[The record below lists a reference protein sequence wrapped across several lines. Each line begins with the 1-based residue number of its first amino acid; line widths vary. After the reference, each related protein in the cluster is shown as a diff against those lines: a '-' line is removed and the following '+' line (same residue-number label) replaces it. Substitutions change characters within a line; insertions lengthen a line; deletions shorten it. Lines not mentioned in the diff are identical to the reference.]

1 MSDIIY
7 ENKPVRR
14 LKTGIIFL
22 LAVTFTT
29 VSLAMITEAS
39 WARSGSLSEAIIM
52 SFLSG
57 GVALSAHLLPA
68 LTKRRMGKFGF
79 GIMSIIWV
87 VALLATLYNHTIF
100 FISNS
105 SNAGNLR
112 ATQSAQVKDIAAQSE
127 ETKKL
132 MQNTDARSV
141 VAISRDIANVDIQI
155 NQLTPRACTNCKRIK
170 ANIAGLQAK
179 KDALNVE
186 MAESKRVAALRD
198 KAIEMDEKAVEVKEN
213 ARLDPIVEKLMG
225 TFKGLNADAVTLL
238 YNLLFAALLEMLA
251 TLWWWVLWADY
262 KGVEAKSVKK
272 PEPLKNNK
280 RKRDSD
286 AIALESK
293 QEVERL
299 EFAEPEKPLAIE
311 DKHISLK
318 ASIHQIIYKD
328 KLIDKTN
335 EDIFI
340 DPYVKGVFPIYKD
353 QDNRKVKSRFLEED
367 INVVSFVRSIAA
379 VMNEKA
385 EDKANKAINLSDF
398 DSVNIPTA
406 SSFDALFNDNDN
418 ADFYSNTPSGNDVDT
433 LENNESESNAELQYE
448 PEKFYQSE
456 IDVIDK
462 PIEIEPSIAEN
473 HTRQESVEPETQE
486 FVEDSVNNEEDQ
498 QAQEVVLDE
507 SESEEVPEQEAAA
520 NVESTATLIDEVES
534 IEEQKKT
541 ANSDIVYTPRI
552 RRPSYKNTL
561 AINTEVSPAKDS
573 SASISP
579 VEKAEVKEESEE
591 EPKDVYRIE
600 RHVPKFED
608 KMELDVK
615 KVAAQFAKKP
625 VDVPDSPMVF
635 EVPVLVDTY
644 EEKQQQQNTQYVNPR
659 KKASSDI
666 TIDNA
671 DKVFED
677 LFAERD

>member
-14 LKTGIIFL
+14 IKTGIIFL

-39 WARSGSLSEAIIM
+39 WERSGSLSEAIIM

-105 SNAGNLR
+105 SSAGNLR
-112 ATQSAQVKDIAAQSE
+112 ATQSAQVKDIAVQSE

-179 KDALNVE
+179 KEALNIE
-186 MAESKRVAALRD
+186 MEESKRVAALRD
-198 KAIEMDEKAVEVKEN
+198 KAIVMDEKAVEAKEN
-213 ARLDPIVEKLMG
+213 ARLDPIVQKLMG
-225 TFKGLNADAVTLL
+225 SVQGLNADAVTLL

-262 KGVEAKSVKK
+262 KVVEGKAVKK
-272 PEPLKNNK
+272 PETLKNNK

-293 QEVERL
+293 QEVEKL
-299 EFAEPEKPLAIE
+299 EFSEPEKPLAIE

-328 KLIDKTN
+328 KLIDKVN

-340 DPYVKGVFPIYKD
+340 DPYVKGVFPIYKE
-353 QDNRKVKSRFLEED
+353 QDNRKVKPRFLEED
-367 INVVSFVRSIAA
+367 INVVSFVRNITP
-379 VMNEKA
+379 VVNERA

-398 DSVNIPTA
+398 DSVNVPTA
-406 SSFDALFNDNDN
+406 SSFDALFNNDN
-418 ADFYSNTPSGNDVDT
+418 HEDFYNKDSLSEEDESNTAVLKSSEAPKYDSELFAQPQTEVMDT
-433 LENNESESNAELQYE
+433 
-448 PEKFYQSE
+448 
-456 IDVIDK
+456 
-462 PIEIEPSIAEN
+462 PIEIEPSIAEEHN
-473 HTRQESVEPETQE
+473 QVYAELESNVVAEESVIN
-486 FVEDSVNNEEDQ
+486 DEEEQ
-498 QAQEVVLDE
+498 QAQEVILDE
-507 SESEEVPEQEAAA
+507 SEEVAEQEETTVIEPSA
-520 NVESTATLIDEVES
+520 SLMDEQED
-534 IEEQKKT
+534 IQEEKKT
-541 ANSDIVYTPRI
+541 ANSDVVYTPRI
-552 RRPSYKNTL
+552 RRPSYKNPVE
-561 AINTEVSPAKDS
+561 INTEVSPAKES
-573 SASISP
+573 SALLST
-579 VEKAEVKEESEE
+579 VEKTKAQEGSEE
-591 EPKDVYRIE
+591 EIKDVYRIE

-608 KMELDVK
+608 KMEMDVK
-615 KVAAQFAKKP
+615 KVAAQFAKKT

-635 EVPVLVDTY
+635 DVPVLVDTY
-644 EEKQQQQNTQYVNPR
+644 EEKQQQQQNTQYVNPR
-659 KKASSDI
+659 KKPTTDI
-666 TIDNA
+666 NMDNVDQVLA
-671 DKVFED
+671 D
-677 LFAERD
+677 LFAENK

>member
-262 KGVEAKSVKK
+262 KGIEVKSVKK

-299 EFAEPEKPLAIE
+299 ELAESEKPLAIE

-406 SSFDALFNDNDN
+406 SSFDALFNNG
-418 ADFYSNTPSGNDVDT
+418 ADFYGNTPSSDEVDASEYNET
-433 LENNESESNAELQYE
+433 ENNAESQYE
-448 PEKFYQSE
+448 SEKFYQSE
-456 IDVIDK
+456 MDVMDT

-473 HTRQESVEPETQE
+473 HTRQEPVEPEKQD
-486 FVEDSVNNEEDQ
+486 FVDDSVNNEEDQ

-507 SESEEVPEQEAAA
+507 SEPEEVLQQEAAT
-520 NVESTATLIDEVES
+520 NVESTTALIDEVES

-552 RRPSYKNTL
+552 RRPSYKNPL

-573 SASISP
+573 SASISS

-677 LFAERD
+677 LFAEKD

>member
-14 LKTGIIFL
+14 IKTGIIFL

-39 WARSGSLSEAIIM
+39 WERSGSLSEAIIM

-105 SNAGNLR
+105 SSAGNLR
-112 ATQSAQVKDIAAQSE
+112 ATQSAQVKDIAVQSE

-179 KDALNVE
+179 KEALNVE
-186 MAESKRVAALRD
+186 MEESKRVAALRD
-198 KAIEMDEKAVEVKEN
+198 KAIVMDEKAVEAKEN
-213 ARLDPIVEKLMG
+213 ARLDPIVQKLMG
-225 TFKGLNADAVTLL
+225 SVQGLNADAVTLL

-262 KGVEAKSVKK
+262 KVVEGKAVKK
-272 PEPLKNNK
+272 PEALKNNK

-293 QEVERL
+293 QEVEKL
-299 EFAEPEKPLAIE
+299 EFSEPEKPMAIE

-328 KLIDKTN
+328 KLIDKVN

-340 DPYVKGVFPIYKD
+340 DPYVKGVFPIYKE
-353 QDNRKVKSRFLEED
+353 QDNRKVKPRFLEED
-367 INVVSFVRSIAA
+367 INVVSFVRNITP
-379 VMNEKA
+379 VVNERA

-398 DSVNIPTA
+398 DSVNVPTA
-406 SSFDALFNDNDN
+406 SSFDALFNNDN
-418 ADFYSNTPSGNDVDT
+418 HEDFYNKDSLSEEDESNTAVLKSSEAPQYDSELFAQPQTEVMDT
-433 LENNESESNAELQYE
+433 
-448 PEKFYQSE
+448 
-456 IDVIDK
+456 
-462 PIEIEPSIAEN
+462 PIEIEPSIAEEHN
-473 HTRQESVEPETQE
+473 QVYAELESNVVAEESVIN
-486 FVEDSVNNEEDQ
+486 DEEEQ
-498 QAQEVVLDE
+498 QAQEVILDE
-507 SESEEVPEQEAAA
+507 SEEVAEQEETTVIEPSA
-520 NVESTATLIDEVES
+520 SLMDEQED
-534 IEEQKKT
+534 IQEEKKT
-541 ANSDIVYTPRI
+541 ANSDVVYTPRI
-552 RRPSYKNTL
+552 RRPSYKNPVE
-561 AINTEVSPAKDS
+561 INTEVSPAKES
-573 SASISP
+573 SALLST
-579 VEKAEVKEESEE
+579 VEKTKAQEGSEE
-591 EPKDVYRIE
+591 EIKDVYRIE

-608 KMELDVK
+608 KMEMDVK
-615 KVAAQFAKKP
+615 KVAAQFAKKT

-635 EVPVLVDTY
+635 DVPVLVDTY
-644 EEKQQQQNTQYVNPR
+644 EEKQQQQQNTQYVNPR
-659 KKASSDI
+659 KKPTTDI
-666 TIDNA
+666 NMDNVDQVLA
-671 DKVFED
+671 D
-677 LFAERD
+677 LFAENK

>member
-105 SNAGNLR
+105 SSAGNLR
-112 ATQSAQVKDIAAQSE
+112 ATESAQVKDIAEQSE

-186 MAESKRVAALRD
+186 MAESKRVATLRD
-198 KAIEMDEKAVEVKEN
+198 KAMEMDQKAVEVKEN

-262 KGVEAKSVKK
+262 KGIETKSVKK

-286 AIALESK
+286 TVFLESK
-293 QEVERL
+293 QELERL
-299 EFAEPEKPLAIE
+299 ELAEPEKPLAIE

-328 KLIDKTN
+328 KLIDKIN

-406 SSFDALFNDNDN
+406 SSFDALFNDNNN
-418 ADFYSNTPSGNDVDT
+418 ADFYSNTPSGDDVDT
-433 LENNESESNAELQYE
+433 SEYNESENNAELQYE

-456 IDVIDK
+456 MDVMDM

-473 HTRQESVEPETQE
+473 HIRQETVEPKHSL
-486 FVEDSVNNEEDQ
+486 VDDSVNNEEDQ

-507 SESEEVPEQEAAA
+507 SEPEEVLEQEAAT
-520 NVESTATLIDEVES
+520 NVESTTTLIDEVES
-534 IEEQKKT
+534 IDEQKKT

-552 RRPSYKNTL
+552 RRPSYKNPL

-573 SASISP
+573 SASISS

-615 KVAAQFAKKP
+615 KVAAQFAKKA

-659 KKASSDI
+659 KKASLDI

-677 LFAERD
+677 LFAEKD